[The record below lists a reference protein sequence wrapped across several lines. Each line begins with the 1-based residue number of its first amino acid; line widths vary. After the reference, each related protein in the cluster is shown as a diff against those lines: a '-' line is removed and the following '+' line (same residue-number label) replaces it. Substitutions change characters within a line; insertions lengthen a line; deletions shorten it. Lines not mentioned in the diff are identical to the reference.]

1 MTTEEFYA
9 QALLAA
15 LPLAIEKSLHDKKSE
30 AISFANEYWSFHKL
44 GDVTAFKK
52 GPNQDRAFRHSF

>member
-30 AISFANEYWSFHKL
+30 AISFANEYAAL
-44 GDVTAFKK
+44 LTETFKRNRNTYHESA
-52 GPNQDRAFRHSF
+52 NQF